1 MNELLADGVVQQA
14 GPLAEDRP
22 ANPLDRAAHANT

>member
-1 MNELLADGVVQQA
+1 VVQQA